1 MNIKINETTSLEL
14 INESHSQAIFNL
26 VDKNRFPLRK
36 WLPFVDRMR
45 TLITKNKLNYI
56 KPI

>member
-26 VDKNRFPLRK
+26 VDKKRLHLRE